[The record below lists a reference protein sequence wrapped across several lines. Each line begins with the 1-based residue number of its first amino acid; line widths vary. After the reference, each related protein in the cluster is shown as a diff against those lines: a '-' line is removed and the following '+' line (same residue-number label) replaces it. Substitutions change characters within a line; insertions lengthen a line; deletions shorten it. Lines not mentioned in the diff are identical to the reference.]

1 MTRHPEFTAENQVV
15 KLTSVDV
22 HFTTETNKFLNPYSA
37 DLATGDLLTTD
48 LDFVKVLD
56 SSIEELKSL
65 SADGILSGLGV
76 TLATGLEVIV
86 SAGAIWSRD
95 HGTKDIAGS
104 TITITPAEQDSEFLS
119 TIVVD
124 KSTGAISAK
133 KFGQPTVNEILICDV
148 KADPDPKFVNN
159 DFPNSSVQSLYTNR
173 RSVLTSVLAKV
184 EPLIETVGYWY
195 NGISLKKNN
204 SSGFATDGGD
214 LYYGVKKILDI
225 AAHGTLDISIYN
237 HNGFQEVKSSFD
249 LAFLQQV
256 WTAGDQAP
264 SSIAKDSQV
273 FWYVYLL
280 SNGTFAMI
288 YPQEEGSNK
297 DLDNRV
303 LDANILIRE
312 QNTILPSG
320 ADRFS
325 TIVGV
330 LVVDEKDNDFDSLK
344 LFQLRS
350 GLSRGGGTAVI
361 PDAPVVIPVPT
372 ATNASEDVLVDSA
385 KHLSTEPGF
394 ENISKKPGIV
404 AYFPDGGYANFSNQP
419 KNTNIYTV
427 VGKLETV
434 FRDSRNQ
441 VRYKINIV
449 EADTNIPN
457 VSGTFNIGWSST
469 IDAIYQGQL
478 RAILIDG
485 SKSFFDAIAANLPDF
500 TSFKDQL
507 DPEKMKYMIVL
518 HFGDGMQIQV
528 STVDLTQ
535 PLSISDI
542 DMVKA
547 RLKEIPSE
555 LKNATTS
562 ANFFP
567 KFKYPLNAVVDGS
580 GALDTIVFRMRD
592 NAVEDYNDV
601 FSQGKRDFY
610 RIHVLSDEDIG
621 SIAGNVED
629 LGNKKARG
637 FYYPSYDYNFPVNAG
652 NIFYISFIKLN

>member
-124 KSTGAISAK
+124 KSTGVISTK
-133 KFGQPTVNEILICDV
+133 KFGKPTVDEILICDV
-148 KADPDPKFVNN
+148 KADPDPKFVNST
-159 DFPNSSVQSLYTNR
+159 FPNSSVQAFYLNR
-173 RSVLTSVLAKV
+173 RSQLTDALAKA
-184 EPLIETVGYWY
+184 ESLLWIIGYWY
-195 NGISLKKNN
+195 DGVSFKKNKTN
-204 SSGFATDGGD
+204 GFATDGGK
-214 LYYGVKKILDI
+214 LFYGARKVMDVP
-225 AAHGTLDISIYN
+225 AAGTLPVTVYN
-237 HNGFQEVKSSFD
+237 HEGAEEVKTTFD
-249 LAFLQQV
+249 ANFLKQV
-256 WTAGDQAP
+256 WLPTDQAP
-264 SSIAKDSQV
+264 RALAKDEQV
-273 FWYVYLL
+273 FWYIYLL

-288 YPQEEGSNK
+288 YPQKVGSDNNI
-297 DLDNRV
+297 DNRV
-303 LDANILIRE
+303 LDANILAVE
-312 QNTILPSG
+312 QSLLLPVGS
-320 ADRFS
+320 DRFS
-325 TIVGV
+325 TIIAV
-330 LVVDEKDNDFDSLK
+330 LVVNEDNNNFADTT
-344 LFQLRS
+344 LFQLRQS
-350 GLSRGGGTAVI
+350 LSRGGGTAVI

-457 VSGTFNIGWSST
+457 VSGTFNIGWSSP
-469 IDAIYQGQL
+469 IDAIYQGEL